1 MPRLTRSTP
10 TYRRHLAS
18 GQAIVTL
25 QGRDHYLGRY
35 GSAESK
41 RTYDRIVG
49 EWLAA
54 GRPTS
59 ATASPD
65 AVTTLEVLASFKRFA
80 QSHYVKNGKPTG
92 AADTFTA
99 TYCVMHSL
107 YGRQPA
113 AEIGPLA
120 LKAII
125 ARLIEEGRS
134 RRFISERLQQIKRIF
149 KWAASEEL
157 IPFEVYQR
165 LTTVEAP
172 RRGKTKA
179 KELPPVLP
187 VADATVELT
196 LPHLPPVVA
205 DMVRLQR
212 YTGARPGEICQLR
225 PADVDRSGEIWKFT
239 PMEHKTEHHGKARVI
254 LLGPKAQ
261 AVLLRYLAR
270 DAEAFCFDPRDSE
283 KKRRAAMHEARKTPM
298 SCGDRPGTNRK
309 RKPKRTA
316 GNRYTN
322 DSYRRAIH
330 RACEAAFCMPRE
342 LRVIPTRLPAEESKR
357 RRAEAADWR
366 AKHLWAPNQ
375 LRHAAATEVRRLFGI
390 EAAQNLLGHSK
401 LNTTEIYAERDFEKA
416 SVIVTKLG

>member
-1 MPRLTRSTP
+1 MPRLTKSAP
-10 TYRRHLAS
+10 SYRKHLVS

-41 RTYDRIVG
+41 RAYDRIVG

-54 GRPTS
+54 GRPV
-59 ATASPD
+59 AAPASPD
-65 AVTTLEVLASFKRFA
+65 AITTVEVLNAFKKFA
-80 QSHYVKNGKPTG
+80 KTHYVKNGKPTG
-92 AADTFTA
+92 AADTFGA
-99 TYCVMHSL
+99 TYRIMHAL
-107 YGRQPA
+107 YGKQPA
-113 AEIGPLA
+113 ADFGPLG

-125 ARLIEEGRS
+125 NKLIEEGRT
-134 RRFISERLQQIKRIF
+134 RRFIGERMQQIKRIY

-187 VADATVELT
+187 VEDATVEAT
-196 LPHLPPVVA
+196 LPFLPPVVA

-212 YTGARPGEICQLR
+212 LTGARPGEICQLR
-225 PADVDRSGEIWKFT
+225 PADVDRSGEVWKFT

-283 KKRRAAMHEARKTPM
+283 KKRRTAMHEARKTPL
-298 SCGDRPGTNRK
+298 GYGNRPGTNRK
-309 RKPKRTA
+309 RRPQRTA
-316 GNRYTN
+316 GDRYTN
-322 DSYRRAIH
+322 NSYRRAIH
-330 RACEAAFCMPRE
+330 RACETAFGMPRD
-342 LRVIPTRLPAEESKR
+342 LQVIPIGLPIEEAKR
-357 RRAEAADWR
+357 RKEAAASWR
-366 AKHLWAPNQ
+366 AQHLWAPNQ
-375 LRHAAATEVRRLFGI
+375 LRHAAATEVRKVFGI
-390 EAAQNLLGHSK
+390 EAAQSMLGHSS

-416 SVIVTKLG
+416 SAIVAKLG